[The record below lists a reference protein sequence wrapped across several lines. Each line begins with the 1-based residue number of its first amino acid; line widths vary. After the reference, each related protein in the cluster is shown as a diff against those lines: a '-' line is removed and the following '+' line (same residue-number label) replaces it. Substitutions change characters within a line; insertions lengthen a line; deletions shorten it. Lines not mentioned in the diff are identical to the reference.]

1 MCCLI
6 ANVSIN
12 IIKAKQRLTK
22 KMDKFNLK
30 FNTFGSYIR
39 YLRIKNK
46 IGQRELAKII
56 GVAPS
61 YLNDIEKNKRSAPRM
76 NLINKLSTK
85 LDANVDLLYDLAGNS
100 KKTFAPDITDFI
112 EKNPKIVSILRTIKD
127 NKLSNNEIEILE
139 KKITDSKTKVLIVAA
154 GIGSR
159 LKSYTKDLPKC
170 MLDFGGKTL
179 LERQLSAYRNCGI
192 DNISVIR
199 GYKKNK
205 INLENINYFYNKDYE
220 NNNILNSIFY
230 GEKVINGNIIISYS
244 DILFE
249 PEVVQRLLESE
260 HDISIVVDI
269 DWRGYYVDRK
279 EHLIEEAENVIF
291 NSNNEVV
298 KIGKIATEKQE
309 VHGEFI
315 GMMKLT
321 YRGAEIF
328 KQNFHRLKKLYWN
341 KPLQRAKTFQQAY
354 LTDMIQELV
363 DIGIKIHCV
372 IIERGWKE
380 IDTVEDYQK
389 ALKEFKQ

>member
-1 MCCLI
+1 M
-6 ANVSIN
+6 NKSYS
-12 IIKAKQRLTK
+12 
-22 KMDKFNLK
+22 KFS
-30 FNTFGSYIR
+30 TFGSYVR
-39 YLRIKNK
+39 HLRIQSK
-46 IGQRELAKII
+46 IGQRQLAKII

-61 YLNDIEKNKRSAPRM
+61 YLNDIEKNKRKAPKTD
-76 NLINKLSTK
+76 LIKKLSEILK
-85 LDANVDLLYDLAGNS
+85 ADLNLLNDLAGNS
-100 KKTFAPDITDFI
+100 KQTIAPDIADFI
-112 EKNPKIVSILRTIKD
+112 ESNPKIISLLRAIKSGE
-127 NKLSNNEIEILE
+127 LSNDEISNIE
-139 KKITDSKTKVLIVAA
+139 KKISESKAKVLIVAA
-154 GIGSR
+154 GLGSR
-159 LKSYTKDLPKC
+159 LKSHTQNIPKC

-179 LERQLSAYRNCGI
+179 LERQLLAYKECGLN
-192 DNISVIR
+192 NISLIR

-205 INLENINYFYNKDYE
+205 INYKKIKYFDNKDYE

-230 GEKVINGNIIISYS
+230 GEKAINGNVIISYS

-249 PEVVQRLLESE
+249 SSVVKRLLESG
-260 HDISIVVDI
+260 HDISVVVDI

-279 EHLIEEAENVIF
+279 EHPLEEAENVIF

-321 YRGAEIF
+321 NRGSEIF
-328 KQNFHRLKKLYWN
+328 KQNFHRTKKLYWN
-341 KPLQRAKTFQQAY
+341 KSFQRAKTFQKAY
-354 LTDMIQELV
+354 LTDIIQEMV
-363 DIGIKIHCV
+363 DIGIKVHCV